1 MKLELESLK
10 KSWRTRMEELEVQL
24 ALGKADARDAYDNH
38 RKELRNALKDGADEL
53 RELANS
59 GDEQAAQLREKL
71 KKAEVELELLK
82 IEGEQVYDEQKA
94 KAQKLIAELGNSL
107 KVAAEEGKEE
117 YRDFR
122 NALTPHLLAFR
133 MRLDMLRLQMALG
146 QAEASDKAE
155 ELERD
160 FRDTIRRARD
170 QWEEWE
176 DEVEDRWEDFT
187 DKLKES
193 SDKLQQALKALF
205 S

>member
-71 KKAEVELELLK
+71 KKAEVELEFLK

>member
-10 KSWRTRMEELEVQL
+10 KSWRTRMEELEVQV
-24 ALGKADARDAYDNH
+24 ALGKAEARDAYDKH

-53 RELANS
+53 RELADS
-59 GDEQAAQLREKL
+59 GDEQAAKLREKL

-82 IEGEQVYDEQKA
+82 MESEQVYDEQKA
-94 KAQKLIAELGNSL
+94 KAQKLIAELRSSL
-107 KVAAEEGKEE
+107 KEAAEEGKEE

-122 NALTPHLLAFR
+122 NAMTPHLLAFR

-160 FRDTIRRARD
+160 FRDTLRKARD
-170 QWEEWE
+170 QWEEFE
-176 DEVEDRWEDFT
+176 DEVEDRWDDFT

-193 SDKLQQALKALF
+193 SDKFQQALKALF